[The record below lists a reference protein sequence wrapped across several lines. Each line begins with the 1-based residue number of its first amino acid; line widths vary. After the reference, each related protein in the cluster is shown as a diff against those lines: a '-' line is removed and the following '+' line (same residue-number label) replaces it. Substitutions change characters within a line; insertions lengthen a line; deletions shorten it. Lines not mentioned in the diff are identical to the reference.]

1 MLNNQKIATFNINV
15 DLSKAQEK
23 VRVFAPATVANMIC
37 GFDILGFAVDSP
49 GDEVKMYK
57 VAEKGVRIRS
67 ISGDDGRLPLDA
79 DKNTVSA
86 CVKMLLK
93 DLNIE
98 DQIGVEIELIKHMP
112 IGSGLGSSSA
122 STVAGLFAIN
132 ALLGFPL
139 TKDDLMPYC
148 VEGER
153 LACGHGHADN
163 VAPALMGGVTLIRG
177 DQDLDIVR
185 LPVPEE
191 LYAGIVFPQVDVP
204 TRDAR
209 QLIKDKV
216 LLKDAVVQW
225 GNIAGLVAGLYEKD
239 YELIGRSM
247 QDVLIEPTRA
257 ILIPEF
263 YAMKEIALS
272 NGALSFGI
280 SGSGPSVVAIS
291 KGKEIAEIVASKIK
305 DHLSANGI
313 DSFKY
318 VSAVNVEGPK
328 VLPFND

>member
-1 MLNNQKIATFNINV
+1 MSINNVTVSLHGRADLNNV
-15 DLSKAQEK
+15 LDK

-37 GFDILGFAVDSP
+37 GFDVLGFAVDRP

-57 VAEKGVRIRS
+57 VEQAGVRIRS

-86 CVKMLLK
+86 CVKMLLR
-93 DLNIE
+93 DLGIFDNIG
-98 DQIGVEIELIKHMP
+98 IEIELIKHMP

-122 STVAGLFAIN
+122 STVAGLFAVN

-139 TKDDLMPYC
+139 TKDELMPYC

-177 DQDLDIVR
+177 QEELDIVK
-185 LPVPEE
+185 LPVPSE

-225 GNIAGLVAGLYEKD
+225 GNVAGLVAGLFLND
-239 YELIGRSM
+239 YNLIGRSM

-263 YAMKEIALS
+263 YTMKRIALEC
-272 NGALSFGI
+272 GALSFGI
-280 SGSGPSVVAIS
+280 SGSGPSVVAITQGEEVARIVTEKIKAHLS
-291 KGKEIAEIVASKIK
+291 EKEIESYQ
-305 DHLSANGI
+305 
-313 DSFKY
+313 Y

>member
-1 MLNNQKIATFNINV
+1 MSSNKERKSIHGKADI
-15 DLSKAQEK
+15 SKALDRI
-23 VRVFAPATVANMIC
+23 RVFAPATVANMIC
-37 GFDILGFAVDSP
+37 GFDVLGFAVDRP
-49 GDEVKMYK
+49 GDEVKMYR
-57 VAEKGVRIRS
+57 VPEAGVRIRS
-67 ISGDDGRLPLDA
+67 IQGDDGRLPLDA

-86 CVKMLLK
+86 CVKMLLN
-93 DLNIE
+93 DLGIS
-98 DQIGVEIELIKHMP
+98 DDLGIEIELIKQMP

-139 TKDDLMPYC
+139 TKDELMPYC

-163 VAPALMGGVTLIRG
+163 VGPALMGGVTLIRG
-177 DQDLDIVR
+177 QEELDVIK
-185 LPVPEE
+185 LPVPSE

-209 QLIKDKV
+209 QLIKDKI

-225 GNIAGLVAGLYEKD
+225 GNIAGLVAGLFQND
-239 YELIGRSM
+239 YALIGRSM

-263 YAMKEIALS
+263 YEMKRIALEH
-272 NGALSFGI
+272 GALSFGI

-291 KGKEIAEIVASKIK
+291 KGHEVAHVVTQKIK
-305 DHLSANGI
+305 EHLFEHGI
-313 DSFKY
+313 DSYQY
-318 VSAVNVEGPK
+318 VSAVNIDGPK